1 MTRSIYTL
9 FLMTLISISA
19 FAQKTYTISAN
30 ANWSASIP
38 TTCINCTITIA
49 NNAILTI
56 DQSVTCMNCTI
67 NGGSITDNNQA
78 INLQYSGAQTTT
90 YFHSTAL
97 DVYGNATV
105 TVNAPLSL
113 TNTTFTF
120 NNNAT
125 ITTSYEVD
133 LTAST
138 INLYDASVMT
148 TNGGASTQINLMTKS
163 QINVGNGSQT
173 STSSFIV
180 SGPTLTLYDKSSVT
194 LGNDN
199 NYYSNWANY
208 TYYPSVNAN
217 GHASK
222 SNSTQ
227 NNSISCGS
235 GHPHSC
241 ANPFVYGPSIIGSS
255 GAVTGLP
262 LPIILEDFT
271 AALDNDKTITLDW
284 NTAMEVNSS
293 HITIQRSAD
302 GENWDDLATIQAKG
316 NSAIT
321 TAYSFI
327 DGHPLSGNNFYR
339 LQLVDID
346 NSFTYSVVTVIRT
359 ATIGAITFFPN
370 PARDYVNVSLGS
382 ALQNGETVSVRLI
395 SLGGQVMQMQNVTA
409 GAGTTVSFRVST
421 YAAGVYILQVAGQDG
436 SRESRE
442 LVIGR

>member
-1 MTRSIYTL
+1 MTRSINIL

-19 FAQKTYTISAN
+19 FGKTYTISASG
-30 ANWSASIP
+30 NWSASIP
-38 TTCINCTITIA
+38 TTCIGCTINLD
-49 NNAILTI
+49 NNVVLTV
-56 DQSVTCMNCTI
+56 DQGVTCMNCTI
-67 NGGSITDNNQA
+67 DGGSITDNNQA
-78 INLQYSGAQTTT
+78 MNLQYSGAVTTT

-97 DVYGNATV
+97 NVSGTGSLI
-105 TVNAPLSL
+105 VNAPLSL

-120 NNNAT
+120 NNGST

-133 LTAST
+133 LTSST
-138 INLYDASVMT
+138 INLYDASSMT
-148 TNGGASTQINLMTKS
+148 SNGGASTPINLKAKS
-163 QINVGNGSQT
+163 QINVGNGSET

-194 LGNDN
+194 LGNEN

-241 ANPFVYGPSIIGSS
+241 ANPFVYGPSIIGSA
-255 GAVTGLP
+255 GAVTNVP
-262 LPIILEDFT
+262 LPIVLEDFT
-271 AALDNDKTITLDW
+271 AALNNDKTITLDW

-293 HITIQRSAD
+293 QITIQRSAD
-302 GENWDDLATIQAKG
+302 GQNWDDLATIQAKG

-327 DGHPLSGNNFYR
+327 DEHPLSGNNFYR

-346 NSFTYSVVTVIRT
+346 NSFTYSEEKVIRT
-359 ATIGAITFFPN
+359 ATIGAVSFFPN

-382 ALQNGETVSVRLI
+382 ALRNGETVSVRLI
-395 SLGGQVMQMQNVTA
+395 SLGGQVMQMQNATT
-409 GAGTTVSFRVST
+409 GAGTVVSFRVSN

-436 SRESRE
+436 TQESRE